1 MQREAST
8 NVEFSRC
15 ANVFSFEQT
24 SQAPT
29 CQTPHAKKWRAQR
42 PFDSCSLDGNLDG
55 NQRRKQMNPS
65 TKDEIKGNFHE
76 VKGKVK
82 EKAGQVTNNRDL
94 EAEGS
99 AERNVGKVQKK
110 VGQIEKVL
118 GK

>member
-1 MQREAST
+1 MWSSVWRPS
-8 NVEFSRC
+8 
-15 ANVFSFEQT
+15 VFSFEQT

-29 CQTPHAKKWRAQR
+29 CQTLHAKKWRTQR
-42 PFDSCSLDGNLDG
+42 AVRFLFIGMEL
-55 NQRRKQMNPS
+55 RRKQMNPS
-65 TKDEIKGNFHE
+65 TKDEIKGNIHE

-82 EKAGQVTNNRDL
+82 QTAGQVTNNRDL

-99 AERNVGKVQKK
+99 AERNIGKVQKK